1 MISLFLIIVQVSL
14 LVYGRKII
22 DSDVDQKNRGA
33 SSTSSA
39 YTFCDSPVTK
49 GKVTFPQSIAGRASV
64 VDKMEMYSGYVKISN
79 APDYLFYWFFS
90 SQDQNASAPLVIWTN
105 GGPGCSSMEGATT
118 ENGPLNLFDIKE
130 SCSTPGNCDYSG
142 QLSSNPFSW
151 NVHANVLYLDQPK
164 NVGYSFGYGAE
175 TKSSTEAAD
184 DFITF
189 YQN

>member
-1 MISLFLIIVQVSL
+1 MVIVVTMISLFLIIVQVSL

-22 DSDVDQKNRGA
+22 DSDVDQKNRRA

-105 GGPGCSSMEGATT
+105 GSINAI
-118 ENGPLNLFDIKE
+118 LNFEIIFPE
-130 SCSTPGNCDYSG
+130 SAS
-142 QLSSNPFSW
+142 FSQVVQDALRW
-151 NVHANVLYLDQPK
+151 KALLQKMVPK
-164 NVGYSFGYGAE
+164 YVFL
-175 TKSSTEAAD
+175 
-184 DFITF
+184 ITF
-189 YQN
+189 